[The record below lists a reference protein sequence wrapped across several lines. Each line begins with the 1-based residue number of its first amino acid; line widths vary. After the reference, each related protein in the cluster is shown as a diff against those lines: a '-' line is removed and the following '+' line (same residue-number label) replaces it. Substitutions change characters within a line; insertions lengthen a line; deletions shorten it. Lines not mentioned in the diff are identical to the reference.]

1 MKKELF
7 VSTMEKIEGLV
18 RLQDE
23 FNNILHK
30 IDDQFGGGYI
40 FTQSIDILEHLLKE
54 LVNDEYDYISY
65 FMWELDFGKDYTDG
79 TITEADGTIIKLEN
93 ASDLYNLI
101 QSSK

>member
-7 VSTMEKIEGLV
+7 VSTMEKVEGLV

-23 FNNILHK
+23 FNNLLHR

-40 FTQSIDILEHLLKE
+40 FNQSIDILEHLLKE
-54 LVNDEYDYISY
+54 LVEDKYDYISY

-93 ASDLYNLI
+93 ASDLYDLI

>member
-1 MKKELF
+1 M
-7 VSTMEKIEGLV
+7 
-18 RLQDE
+18 
-23 FNNILHK
+23 
-30 IDDQFGGGYI
+30 
-40 FTQSIDILEHLLKE
+40 LKE